1 MSREGNKTSLKA
13 ASEGMPNVTPEDSTT
28 SIYHTLLSVYLTPSP
43 THKPNLE
50 PALELLSRHGSRLP
64 AASTLSLIP
73 DDLPVKDLASY
84 FKGRMRSSNSVVS
97 ESRVLSGLRHTLLID
112 SQALLLLG
120 DGLPGGR
127 GGRNRRVVIMEERVC
142 GVCHKRIGNSV
153 VAVMPDNAVVHYGC
167 RNRAAGAGRGGGT
180 GAGGVAAGSERGLG
194 SSYGSFGSHGSL

>member
-1 MSREGNKTSLKA
+1 MSREDGKSSLKM
-13 ASEGMPNVTPEDSTT
+13 ASEGMPNASFEDSTT
-28 SIYHTLLSVYLTPSP
+28 SIYHTLLSVYLTPPPS
-43 THKPNLE
+43 HKQNLE

-73 DDLPVKDLASY
+73 EDLLVKDLASY
-84 FKGRMRSSNSVVS
+84 FKGRIRSSNSVVN

-153 VAVMPDNAVVHYGC
+153 VAVMPDNAVVHYVC
-167 RNRAAGAGRGGGT
+167 RNKSTGGARGGGI
-180 GAGGVAAGSERGLG
+180 GASGVAAGSERGLA
-194 SSYGSFGSHGSL
+194 SSYGSFGSYGSL